1 MMYYQLGKN
10 KNKNQKPPKHVGV
23 VKVKIAVRIQSS
35 KVLFHQADDMYLE
48 LLQDM
53 GALRAD

>member
-1 MMYYQLGKN
+1 MMYYPLGKN
-10 KNKNQKPPKHVGV
+10 KNKNQKPPKQVVV
-23 VKVKIAVRIQSS
+23 VKIKIAVRIQSS
-35 KVLFHQADDMYLE
+35 KVLFHHADDMSLE